1 MQMSENSQ
9 PKVTAI
15 MAAYNTAPYVRRAVE
30 SVQRQTMEEW
40 ELWGIG

>member
-1 MQMSENSQ
+1 MVENGR

-30 SVQRQTMEEW
+30 SV
-40 ELWGIG
+40 